1 MQYLTIWLDS
11 KDTLLQLLMAHLT
24 VLLFCTAAQPAGHTR
39 HNVLHDA
46 QSANRQFYFYLLL
59 ILLITTPYIASS
71 LHHICNLHDIPFFI
85 ANDAMQCCK
94 SESSSNCNG
103 AVLYQ
108 MMA

>member
-71 LHHICNLHDIPFFI
+71 LRHICNLHDIPFFI
-85 ANDAMQCCK
+85 ANDAMLQ
-94 SESSSNCNG
+94 E
-103 AVLYQ
+103 
-108 MMA
+108 